1 MHDSWRYEKVED
13 RRQNLYP
20 LLNKFEELTSIR
32 SEIIRKSNLINSLK
46 FPNSRRKTGKQI
58 LKDSRDISLCTYKRE
73 QSNERM
79 LLVYQKSYFSDNI

>member
-1 MHDSWRYEKVED
+1 MHDSWMYEKVED

-46 FPNSRRKTGKQI
+46 FP
-58 LKDSRDISLCTYKRE
+58 
-73 QSNERM
+73 
-79 LLVYQKSYFSDNI
+79 

>member
-1 MHDSWRYEKVED
+1 M
-13 RRQNLYP
+13 NL
-20 LLNKFEELTSIR
+20 ELTSIR

-73 QSNERM
+73 QSNERIVTGVPKE
-79 LLVYQKSYFSDNI
+79 LFF